1 MSVACGVAS
10 REKSLLEVAPHRERM
25 ETLTY
30 ELVPALDTGGVVTG
44 SSEYRRTHFRVYDE
58 NGFASTFETS
68 PPESATI
75 ASVLAYVIEK
85 FHGTGG
91 TGYASKDLVVLLGAR
106 IVAVVRNGR
115 DGNPEIT
122 QFEI

>member
-1 MSVACGVAS
+1 M
-10 REKSLLEVAPHRERM
+10 
-25 ETLTY
+25 TY
-30 ELVPALDTGGVVTG
+30 DLVPDGESGEVVLE
-44 SSEYRRTHFRVYDE
+44 SSEYRRTHFRIYDE

-91 TGYASKDLVVLLGAR
+91 TGYASKDLVILLGAR
-106 IVAVVRNGR
+106 IVAVVRGGR
-115 DGNPEIT
+115 DGQPEVT
-122 QFEI
+122 TFEI